1 MVGGEEFR
9 VFVVLG
15 EPFSRAC
22 KHGAMD
28 PLDERPQIGPITINT
43 GSLDD
48 AGWELATIVS
58 ELGLQLTGELPVA
71 APHEGWRVLTS
82 NEGEA
87 TVIGAPDEENPQE
100 WWLGQI
106 SHAQTDP
113 STRTLNV
120 DSTTL
125 PRRRSR
131 KDRST
136 GLMLRWPEV
145 TRSEP
150 DLDLLAIDVV
160 NAGSERWLPQ
170 GDSFLVFA
178 AFRQLGGP
186 VPPLYYAYVAGQTPA
201 LPLDPGEYARV
212 RVIIDAGQW
221 AAVQPGRYEV
231 HAFLVDLSVHVTDP
245 LVVGVTAHDVQRHL
259 PRRPV
264 PGPPPPPR

>member
-1 MVGGEEFR
+1 
-9 VFVVLG
+9 
-15 EPFSRAC
+15 
-22 KHGAMD
+22 MD
-28 PLDERPQIGPITINT
+28 PLDERPQIGPITIDA

-58 ELGLQLTGELPVA
+58 ELGLQLTGEVPVA

-87 TVIGAPDEENPQE
+87 TVIGAPDEENPQA

-106 SHAQTDP
+106 SQAQTDP
-113 STRTLNV
+113 TTRILNV
-120 DSTTL
+120 GSATL

-136 GLMLRWPEV
+136 GLVLRWPEV

-160 NAGSERWLPQ
+160 NAGSERWHPQ

-178 AFRQLGGP
+178 AFRQPGGP
-186 VPPLYYAYVAGQTPA
+186 IPPVSYAYVSGQSPA

-212 RVIIDAGQW
+212 RVVIDGGQW
-221 AAVQPGRYEV
+221 SAVQPGRYEV
-231 HAFLVDLSVHVTDP
+231 HAALVDLSVHVMDS
-245 LVVGVTAHDVQRHL
+245 LVVDITADDVQRHL

-264 PGPPPPPR
+264 PRPPAPPQ

>member
-1 MVGGEEFR
+1 M
-9 VFVVLG
+9 FV
-15 EPFSRAC
+15 EAISRAC
-22 KHGAMD
+22 NHGAMD
-28 PLDERPQIGPITINT
+28 PLDERPQIGPITIDT

-58 ELGLQLTGELPVA
+58 ELDLQLTGELPVD

-82 NEGEA
+82 HDGDA
-87 TVIGAPDEENPQE
+87 TIIGAPDDNDPQQ

-106 SHAQTDP
+106 SHAQADAA
-113 STRTLNV
+113 TRTV
-120 DSTTL
+120 TVGSTTL

-131 KDRST
+131 KDRGT
-136 GLMLRWPEV
+136 GLVLRWPEV

-160 NAGSERWLPQ
+160 NAGSERWHPQ

-178 AFRQLGGP
+178 AFRQPGGP
-186 VPPLYYAYVAGQTPA
+186 VPPVYYAYVSGRSPA
-201 LPLDPGEYARV
+201 VPLDPGEYARV

-221 AAVQPGRYEV
+221 AAVRPGRYEV
-231 HAFLVDLSVHVTDP
+231 HAALVDLSVHVTDP
-245 LVVGVTAHDVQRHL
+245 LVVDVTALDIQRHL

-264 PGPPPPPR
+264 PGPPAPPQ